1 MVARYGDIIRTG
13 ISPELISPVSSFLGS
28 PIRRS
33 RYLMQRSTYFACCV
47 IDIILEIVVRI
58 VHVSDFSNDR
68 LVSVHGAYKGTTIA
82 FWQLTLPL
90 ESFGPDVHL
99 LGCAGRMRA

>member
-1 MVARYGDIIRTG
+1 NILRMLRDR
-13 ISPELISPVSSFLGS
+13 
-28 PIRRS
+28 
-33 RYLMQRSTYFACCV
+33 
-47 IDIILEIVVRI
+47 IILEIVVRI
-58 VHVSDFSNDR
+58 VDVSDFSNDR

-99 LGCAGRMRA
+99 LGSAGRMRANSGSHVSSYAAIRRPNVRPTVERSSPKAVKNLQLFGPP